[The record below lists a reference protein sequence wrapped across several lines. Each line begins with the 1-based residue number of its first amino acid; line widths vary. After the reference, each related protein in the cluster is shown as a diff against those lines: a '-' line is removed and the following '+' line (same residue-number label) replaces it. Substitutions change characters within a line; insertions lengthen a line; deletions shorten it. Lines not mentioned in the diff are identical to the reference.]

1 MTSILQILG
10 GLGVFLF
17 GLRVMSLGLQKLAGN
32 RLRAVLNT
40 LTFNRVTG
48 VVSGFIITAA
58 VQSSSATT
66 VLIVSFANAGL
77 LSLIQAIGLVMGAN
91 IGTTITGWLVSLLGF
106 KVKITAFA
114 LPIIGIG
121 FPLSLLRSNRA
132 RQISEVMVG
141 FGLLFLGLKFLKDGV
156 PDLKSNPEALAWLEQ
171 FTGYGVGSVLL
182 FIAVGTA
189 ITIIVQ
195 SSSAAMTITLAM
207 AAEGWVDFELSAA
220 MVMGENI
227 GTTITAT
234 LAAIGANRNAKRVAR
249 SHTLFNLFG
258 VLWMIP
264 LMGVFLALVDSIV
277 PGNPAVDPLATP
289 THLAAFH
296 TVFNILNTFV
306 LIWFVK
312 FIERAVYWLVP
323 LTSDEREA
331 GHLRFLETGLVGTPE
346 LAGVEARRALQAMA
360 GVCTA
365 SFGQVQEVITHPRK
379 KLGQLTDQIKRAE
392 VKTDEMEEEVVAFC
406 TQLARATTSATV
418 SRNIAYYLEIA
429 NDLES
434 IGDHCFNLVL
444 LAERRYEKKYEFDA
458 PSLEELTEMLGLV
471 SEFLALVET
480 SLAPEKS
487 GHMADAQVLESKI
500 DKLRDHTRK
509 RHARRMQDG
518 DVSVRAGLIYLDMM
532 TNMENL
538 GDYCFS
544 IMHALDQVTTEP
556 DED

>member
-1 MTSILQILG
+1 MSSVLQILG

-17 GLRVMSLGLQKLAGN
+17 GLRVMSTGLQKLAGN

-40 LTFNRVTG
+40 MTFNRFTG
-48 VVSGFIITAA
+48 VVSGFLITAA
-58 VQSSSATT
+58 AQSSSATT

-106 KVKITAFA
+106 KIKITAFA

-121 FPLSLLRSNRA
+121 FPLSLLKSNRA
-132 RQISEVMVG
+132 RQLSEVMVG

-156 PDLKSNPEALAWLEQ
+156 PNLKSNPEALAWLQQ
-171 FTGYGVGSVLL
+171 FTDYGLGSILLFVLVGSV
-182 FIAVGTA
+182 
-189 ITIIVQ
+189 ITVIVQ

-220 MVMGENI
+220 MILGENI

-264 LMGVFLALVDSIV
+264 LMGVFLTLVDSIV
-277 PGNPAVDPLATP
+277 PGDPTLDPLATP

-296 TVFNILNTFV
+296 TIFNILNTFL

-323 LTSDEREA
+323 LTAGEREI

-346 LAGVEARRALQAMA
+346 LAGVEARRALQTMSS
-360 GVCTA
+360 VCHE
-365 SFGQVQEVITHPRK
+365 SFGHVRKVITHPK
-379 KLGQLTDQIKRAE
+379 QKLGKLVDEVKRAE
-392 VKTDEMEEEVVAFC
+392 IKTDEMEEELVAFC
-406 TQLARATTSATV
+406 TLLARETTSTRV
-418 SRNIAYYLEIA
+418 SRNIALYLEIA

-444 LAERRYEKKYEFDA
+444 LAERRYEKKYEFDEVT
-458 PSLEELTEMLGLV
+458 LEELTEMTSYV
-471 SEFLALVET
+471 ADFLSVLQEC
-480 SLAPEKS
+480 LAPATS
-487 GHMADAQVLESKI
+487 GHMDQAQLLESKI
-500 DKLRDHTRK
+500 DKLRDQTRK
-509 RHARRMQDG
+509 RHAQRMQEG
-518 DVSVRAGLIYLDMM
+518 TVGVREGLIYLDMM
-532 TNMENL
+532 TNMEKV
-538 GDYCFS
+538 GDYCYS
-544 IMHALDQVTTEP
+544 VAYALEQVTTEP
-556 DED
+556 ESV